1 LTLVSPGEKK
11 DGIACFEYV
20 LPVVM
25 PTFVLP
31 VLLKILPRTEL
42 AKLEGVQA
50 VIGTS
55 EFAQIGQ
62 PTPQQNRRRANLCL
76 AAGPK

>member
-1 LTLVSPGEKK
+1 
-11 DGIACFEYV
+11 
-20 LPVVM
+20 M

-42 AKLEGVQA
+42 AMLEGVQA

-62 PTPQQNRRRANLCL
+62 PTPQQNRHRANLCL

>member
-1 LTLVSPGEKK
+1 
-11 DGIACFEYV
+11 
-20 LPVVM
+20 M
-25 PTFVLP
+25 PAFVLP
-31 VLLKILPRTEL
+31 VLLKVLPRTEL

-62 PTPQQNRRRANLCL
+62 PTPQQNRRRAN
-76 AAGPK
+76 

>member
-1 LTLVSPGEKK
+1 
-11 DGIACFEYV
+11 
-20 LPVVM
+20 M
-25 PTFVLP
+25 PAFVLP
-31 VLLKILPRTEL
+31 VLLTVLPRTEL

-62 PTPQQNRRRANLCL
+62 PTPHQSRCRANFWL
-76 AAGPK
+76 AAGPKRKRSRSC

>member
-1 LTLVSPGEKK
+1 
-11 DGIACFEYV
+11 
-20 LPVVM
+20 M

-31 VLLKILPRTEL
+31 VLLKILSRTEL